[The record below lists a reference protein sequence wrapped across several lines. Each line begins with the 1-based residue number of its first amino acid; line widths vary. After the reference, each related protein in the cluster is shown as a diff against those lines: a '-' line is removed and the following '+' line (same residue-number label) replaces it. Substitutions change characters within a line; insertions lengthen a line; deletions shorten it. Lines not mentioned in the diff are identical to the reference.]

1 MAELINMDE
10 RDLFNLTDKGIAGV
24 EEEAA
29 AFNEELVLSEIDYI
43 LRQAAR

>member
-1 MAELINMDE
+1 MDE
-10 RDLFNLTDKGIAGV
+10 HDLSILTNKGMAGV